1 MFERKEFIRSLSC
14 LGDKMLKSPEN
25 FAEAFA
31 KASADNPFF
40 TPFMMETAFR
50 RIAEKYLSEDAL
62 ERLLSYSDSNGEDKN
77 LYRKQME
84 GKTVGI
90 IMAGNIPAVGFHDLL
105 CTLSTGARS
114 SVKLSSKDRFL
125 IPAIV
130 EQLEKISPYLASRIS
145 FEDRAFLRD
154 NAGKLDFLL
163 FAGADSTKAL
173 LKEEFPGIPMLARG
187 SRFSL
192 GVLDGGESDED
203 LARLAEDM
211 FLYCGMGCRSVS
223 YLLIPKGFDIGRI
236 VAASACMKERLEGI
250 APYRNGYLRQRAID
264 IMEGLPFI
272 DGGFFVMEKSES
284 PFPPLGCVRYAFYGN
299 SDEIDS
305 FCSLH
310 RDEIQKKYTNFGM
323 AQSPDT
329 DDWMDGINTVW
340 SILKK

>member
-1 MFERKEFIRSLSC
+1 
-14 LGDKMLKSPEN
+14 
-25 FAEAFA
+25 
-31 KASADNPFF
+31 
-40 TPFMMETAFR
+40 
-50 RIAEKYLSEDAL
+50 
-62 ERLLSYSDSNGEDKN
+62 
-77 LYRKQME
+77 
-84 GKTVGI
+84 
-90 IMAGNIPAVGFHDLL
+90 
-105 CTLSTGARS
+105 
-114 SVKLSSKDRFL
+114 
-125 IPAIV
+125 
-130 EQLEKISPYLASRIS
+130 
-145 FEDRAFLRD
+145 
-154 NAGKLDFLL
+154 
-163 FAGADSTKAL
+163 
-173 LKEEFPGIPMLARG
+173 
-187 SRFSL
+187 
-192 GVLDGGESDED
+192 
-203 LARLAEDM
+203 M